1 MSVCD
6 ICSSASGLMLPWVL
20 DNKTQI
26 ACMACRARYPQAS
39 DVVDWA
45 ARYNIAV
52 AELICFRAE
61 RDALA
66 TRLAQVERERD
77 EAPEVALLPI
87 RRVLFTRG
95 FCGDGGLTAMVV
107 RALEESQERGRVEN
121 REVLAA
127 LLEASD
133 AFPPDMEGTV
143 AARVRLL
150 LARAEAAEAEFE
162 RLRTGWDE
170 HIGAFKDEI
179 LDTRRIAEEALDAW
193 EWLWTSDNNDPP
205 PAAIK
210 KMRQRLSE
218 LRGDYPDSAAIAARA
233 KGG

>member
-1 MSVCD
+1 MSACD
-6 ICSSASGLMLPWVL
+6 VCSSAGGLMLPWVI

-61 RDALA
+61 RDAA
-66 TRLAQVERERD
+66 VGERDRLA
-77 EAPEVALLPI
+77 A
-87 RRVLFTRG
+87 
-95 FCGDGGLTAMVV
+95 
-107 RALEESQERGRVEN
+107 
-121 REVLAA
+121 
-127 LLEASD
+127 
-133 AFPPDMEGTV
+133 
-143 AARVRLL
+143 
-150 LARAEAAEAEFE
+150 
-162 RLRTGWDE
+162 GWDE

-193 EWLWTSDNNDPP
+193 ESLWESLWTNKPP
-205 PAAIK
+205 PAAIEK
-210 KMRQRLSE
+210 LRQQLSE
-218 LRGDYPDSAAIAARA
+218 LRGDYPDSAAVIARA